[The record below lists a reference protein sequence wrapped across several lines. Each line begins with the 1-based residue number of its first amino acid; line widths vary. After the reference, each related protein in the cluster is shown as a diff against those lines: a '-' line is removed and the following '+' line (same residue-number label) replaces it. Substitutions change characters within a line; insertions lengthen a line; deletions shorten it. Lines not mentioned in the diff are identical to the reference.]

1 MKKLLSLMAICFL
14 TAGFGIMAHSS
25 LTAVAEADTFTV
37 QFGTVNYS
45 AAADKQ
51 GFAFFDFLFD
61 GKNAGAF
68 TDEELDAAIE
78 PAKQYIYLNDKALSE
93 LSGEYYYLQHVKE
106 SENRNTLSINLP
118 KLDFIYNWTGTGW
131 NYENSDFSRLDNYKV
146 EVRKGL
152 TIGGKTLAESYVMYY
167 NVDASY
173 QDIER
178 DDDEDEI
185 ETFSRISGVAS
196 YDNETFFT
204 FVSFT
209 ETESE
214 GDEIEEERT
223 FRINLNEGSYVLI
236 EESKEQERHENE
248 TEFEY
253 TFIDNYKKVLNY
265 SIEVEHEGH
274 KDSIE
279 YEINDQEY
287 EILKQGDIYIVKIGE
302 DDEYHDEIG
311 RFKKVITEDNT
322 VTFEY
327 IS

>member
-1 MKKLLSLMAICFL
+1 MKKTKLLLGLLVGVSLTIGLASCDNKGVPTYAEDGVLTSTEKLTMQAATGLKLLSETSLAQTFNMRMKRVMSEDQINEVKQILPSLDLMFENDNAFKGMIEEGEFAINES
-14 TAGFGIMAHSS
+14 TYQYKETI
-25 LTAVAEADTFTV
+25 TFKDV
-37 QFGTVNYS
+37 DLKY
-45 AAADKQ
+45 
-51 GFAFFDFLFD
+51 
-61 GKNAGAF
+61 
-68 TDEELDAAIE
+68 
-78 PAKQYIYLNDKALSE
+78 
-93 LSGEYYYLQHVKE
+93 
-106 SENRNTLSINLP
+106 
-118 KLDFIYNWTGTGW
+118 
-131 NYENSDFSRLDNYKV
+131 
-146 EVRKGL
+146 
-152 TIGGKTLAESYVMYY
+152 ESYVMYY

-178 DDDEDEI
+178 DDNEDEI

-204 FVSFT
+204 FISFT

-302 DDEYHDEIG
+302 DDDYHDEIG
-311 RFKKVITEDNT
+311 RFKKVINEDNT